1 MILVLD
7 SGPLGMASNSLAST
21 ETRRFHRWFETM
33 ETNGHRIL
41 LSEVCD
47 YEIRRELLRIN
58 ATASLARLDDL
69 VQRLDFMRI
78 TRGVMLRAAS
88 LWAEARRRGRPT
100 SDAAALDIDLILA
113 AQVQLFS
120 EELGEPVIVVTTNL
134 RHLAQFVEARSWQEI
149 DG

>member
-1 MILVLD
+1 VILALD
-7 SGPLGMASNSLAST
+7 SGPLGMGSNPLAST
-21 ETRRFHRWFETM
+21 ETRRFLRWLDAM
-33 ETNGHRIL
+33 ETSGHRIL

-47 YEIRRELLRIN
+47 FEVRRELLRIN
-58 ATASLARLDDL
+58 ATASLARLDAL
-69 VQRLDFMRI
+69 VERLDFMRL

-88 LWAEARRRGRPT
+88 LWAEARRGGRPT
-100 SDAAALDIDLILA
+100 SDSAALDVDVILA

-120 EELGEPVIVVTTNL
+120 EEIGESVIVVTSNL